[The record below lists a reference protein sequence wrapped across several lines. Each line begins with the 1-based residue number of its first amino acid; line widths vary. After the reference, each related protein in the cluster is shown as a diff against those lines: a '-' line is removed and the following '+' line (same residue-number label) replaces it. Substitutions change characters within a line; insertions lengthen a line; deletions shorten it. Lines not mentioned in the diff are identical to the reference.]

1 MLWPF
6 SLGVI
11 AGAALSKPLGDRLR
25 PRRLAAVGLAGIAA
39 GDLLLVVTYGS
50 VVGIVAGVVVAGIG
64 LGVASVAGTA
74 IGTDVDHDLAGTATG
89 LLNTGAQ
96 LGTALGIAGL
106 LLMAAG
112 LSKSDHGT
120 AVAWATAAGT
130 AAITGFVLAT
140 HRDGQPA
147 SPALG

>member
-1 MLWPF
+1 
-6 SLGVI
+6 
-11 AGAALSKPLGDRLR
+11 
-25 PRRLAAVGLAGIAA
+25 LAGIAA
-39 GDLLLVVTYGS
+39 GDLVLVVTYGS

-74 IGTDVDHDLAGTATG
+74 IGTDVDHELAGTATG

-112 LSKSDHGT
+112 LSKSVHGT

-130 AAITGFVLAT
+130 AAITGLVLAT
-140 HRDGQPA
+140 RRDARPA
-147 SPALG
+147 SPAPG